1 MSIILLFNQSVSHMQ
16 YHHHLS
22 CLSLLPTI
30 GNIPSDVLTAIKE
43 TLFATGGVVAGTSAG
58 TDCQTGSV
66 MITGGESYL
75 ALRNGTQ
82 VRYDTKEL
90 PVSEVLTAYGS
101 GGIGLFTDGLLD
113 THFANRGRHGRLVE
127 LLVDSR
133 GLTTG
138 HHRAI
143 GIDENT
149 ALVVTGDW
157 TQRRAAVIGQRGVWV
172 FDTSAARRVS
182 ATATADKS
190 SSVGRLLGLG
200 FDPIEGVRLS
210 RLSDGDRLDLGSFSL
225 HHASYKTA
233 IVPSNDVSVA
243 TSEDIFREDTFE
255 FDKLLLSLL
264 QSMAR
269 STFGVTKQT
278 NPQLSIRLQKEEGE
292 SSSSRGYG
300 GINPTT
306 GLYAYSFEGVLMSVD
321 VAE

>member
-1 MSIILLFNQSVSHMQ
+1 M
-16 YHHHLS
+16 
-22 CLSLLPTI
+22 
-30 GNIPSDVLTAIKE
+30 
-43 TLFATGGVVAGTSAG
+43 AGTSAG

-82 VRYDTKEL
+82 VRYDTEEL
-90 PVSEVLTAYGS
+90 PVSEVLTSYGP

-157 TQRRAAVIGQRGVWV
+157 TQRRAAVIGQRGVWL
-172 FDTSAARRVS
+172 FDTSEARRV
-182 ATATADKS
+182 ATDKS
-190 SSVGRLLGLG
+190 SSVGRLLLG
-200 FDPIEGVRLS
+200 SAFPSIEGVRLS
-210 RLSDGDRLDLGSFSL
+210 RLSDGDRLDLRSFSV
-225 HHASYKTA
+225 HHASYKTT
-233 IVPSNDVSVA
+233 IVPSYDVKAAS
-243 TSEDIFREDTFE
+243 SEDIFREDTFE

-278 NPQLSIRLQKEEGE
+278 NPQLSIVLQKEKEGE
-292 SSSSRGYG
+292 EEGEEKRSAHGYG

-321 VAE
+321 IAE

>member
-1 MSIILLFNQSVSHMQ
+1 M
-16 YHHHLS
+16 
-22 CLSLLPTI
+22 
-30 GNIPSDVLTAIKE
+30 
-43 TLFATGGVVAGTSAG
+43 AGTSAG

-90 PVSEVLTAYGS
+90 PISEVLTSYGP
-101 GGIGLFTDGLLD
+101 GGIGLFTYGLLD

-157 TQRRAAVIGQRGVWV
+157 SQRRAAVIGQRGVWL
-172 FDTSAARRVS
+172 FDISEARRVN
-182 ATATADKS
+182 ADKSSSSSS
-190 SSVGRLLGLG
+190 SSVGRLLLSEELSGLSGG
-200 FDPIEGVRLS
+200 FNPIEGVRLS
-210 RLSDGDRLDLGSFSL
+210 RLSDGDRLDLDSFL
-225 HHASYKTA
+225 VHHASYKTD
-233 IVPSNDVSVA
+233 IVPSYDVAAAS
-243 TSEDIFREDTFE
+243 SEDIFREDTFE

-278 NPQLSIRLQKEEGE
+278 NPQLSIRLQKDDREEEEDGDE
-292 SSSSRGYG
+292 EDSEEKEKSSSSGSSHGYG

-306 GLYAYSFEGVLMSVD
+306 GLYAYSFDGVLMSVD
-321 VAE
+321 VAATA

>member
-1 MSIILLFNQSVSHMQ
+1 
-16 YHHHLS
+16 
-22 CLSLLPTI
+22 
-30 GNIPSDVLTAIKE
+30 
-43 TLFATGGVVAGTSAG
+43 
-58 TDCQTGSV
+58 

-157 TQRRAAVIGQRGVWV
+157 TQRRAAVIGQRGVWL

-182 ATATADKS
+182 AAAATDKSS
-190 SSVGRLLGLG
+190 SSVGRLLLGLG

-233 IVPSNDVSVA
+233 IIPSNDVSVDS
-243 TSEDIFREDTFE
+243 SEDIFREDTFE

-264 QSMAR
+264 QSMAQ

-292 SSSSRGYG
+292 SGSSHSSRGYG

-306 GLYAYSFEGVLMSVD
+306 GLYAYSFESVFMSVD